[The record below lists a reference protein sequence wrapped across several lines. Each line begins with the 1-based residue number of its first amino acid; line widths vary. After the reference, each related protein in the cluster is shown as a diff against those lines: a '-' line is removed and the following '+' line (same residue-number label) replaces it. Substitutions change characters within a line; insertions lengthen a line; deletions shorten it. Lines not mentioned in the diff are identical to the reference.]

1 MKKTDKLFA
10 TIQYISLNTA
20 AIQKH
25 TQDWLVLTR
34 LLYTP
39 TYMEINK
46 EDRKRFSLKDIRNL
60 LDSLG
65 RSEDLSIVVGNDQ
78 NQSRFHLIEGNLLEK
93 HLLAQETYQNHQG
106 MLLNYID
113 VQMATKG
120 LFGYLR
126 SYDEFLFNN
135 TESIQQRLTFETVE
149 EIDQLPMM
157 RTKEGEI
164 AVDCNQ
170 FAGYDIFY
178 KGFCLTSCW
187 RMYFSSRYRQ
197 IIPIPVIEEVQQVE
211 KVEKMSNDV
220 LLVELY
226 RDPFRWDEEINTN
239 YQRLFRDQMGIDQLA
254 WNNGIGI
261 LREPF
266 IEYAYTD
273 NMIQTV
279 QYQNERMQPTQ
290 KKEATRFV
298 TRTYDLVREQYQE
311 KRVKGVL
318 NARAYFPWVDN
329 QGMKMM
335 NYLVLNPEYSLDD
348 GLAAYEFYIRN
359 YLEIEVDDEKYP
371 EFMVVLNIYI
381 PDEYVR
387 KVPFDT
393 LKQNMRDI
401 KFSRLKKRK
410 QKVFFDLKK
419 GKNHLRVNFVNFS
432 SLEKLQEANEV
443 GG

>member
-290 KKEATRFV
+290 KKRLPALLPGPMTWCGNNIRKSES
-298 TRTYDLVREQYQE
+298 
-311 KRVKGVL
+311 KG
-318 NARAYFPWVDN
+318 F
-329 QGMKMM
+329 
-335 NYLVLNPEYSLDD
+335 
-348 GLAAYEFYIRN
+348 
-359 YLEIEVDDEKYP
+359 
-371 EFMVVLNIYI
+371 
-381 PDEYVR
+381 
-387 KVPFDT
+387 
-393 LKQNMRDI
+393 
-401 KFSRLKKRK
+401 
-410 QKVFFDLKK
+410 
-419 GKNHLRVNFVNFS
+419 
-432 SLEKLQEANEV
+432 
-443 GG
+443 